1 MERKLATIERI
12 INIEP
17 IPGADAIEKATVRGW
32 NIVIRKSEFEIGD
45 MVVYFEIDSFLPV
58 RPEFEFLRKSSFRT
72 MADGSEGFRIRTI
85 RLRNQVSQG
94 IIFPLSIF
102 PTFEGA
108 SITYE
113 EGDDVSE
120 YLGIKKYETPIPA
133 ELAGVVIGP
142 FPSFISK
149 TDESRIQNIP
159 WVLSKYKG
167 YVFYVSE
174 KLDGASCSIFLNN
187 DEFGVCS
194 RNLNLK
200 ESETNSF
207 WRVARQLG
215 IEEKMRKIGLN
226 ITIQGE
232 LIGEGIQGN
241 HYKLKGQTIRFFN
254 VYNIDSGQYLN
265 YDEFVSL
272 ITIQL
277 GLETVPLVNGVFSL
291 PETTDELL
299 KFADGKSLINLNVNR
314 EGIVLR
320 PVHAEI
326 FDADMSH
333 GGRLSFKAISNAY
346 LLEHGA

>member
-1 MERKLATIERI
+1 MERKLATIRKI
-12 INIEP
+12 QKILPIEN
-17 IPGADAIEKATVRGW
+17 ANAIELIKIDGW
-32 NIVIRKSEFEIGD
+32 QCVAKKGEFLPDELC
-45 MVVYFEIDSFLPV
+45 VYFEIDSFLPV

-85 RLRNQVSQG
+85 RLRNQISQG
-94 IIFPLSIF
+94 IVFPLSIF

-120 YLGIKKYETPIPA
+120 YLGIKKYEPPIPA

-174 KLDGASCSIFLNN
+174 KLDGVSCSIFLNN

-326 FDADMSH
+326 FDADMPH
-333 GGRLSFKAISNAY
+333 GGRLSFKAISNIY
-346 LLEHGA
+346 LLEHGE